1 MRAFWLIAIATIM
14 YPYLA
19 VAQNYNSS
27 PYNYRN
33 SPYNYENSPYNYK
46 NSPYNYKN
54 SPYNLNSSNGIY
66 DEDGERQGYAVR
78 RHDGGV
84 NFFNDEGNRT
94 GYMPGDED

>member
-1 MRAFWLIAIATIM
+1 VELSDDGTVRLGGVHARVLVDSDCDDHV
-14 YPYLA
+14 P
-19 VAQNYNSS
+19 VPCRCSN
-27 PYNYRN
+27 
-33 SPYNYENSPYNYK
+33 PYNYK

-78 RHDGGV
+78 RSDGGV